1 MPIYRYFNERV
12 KYFKP
17 ITTPYGYKY
26 SYYSGN
32 MFESLA
38 STNPELFETKKLEQ
52 IMQSKNAVIEFND
65 YVFDAMSKDMDRYVD
80 FVKKN
85 HKNKN
90 FEKRFMSDYNQSIYT
105 LIINDINE
113 LQKDGVSSQEITRF
127 ITSSYI
133 PEGLSEEGVKR
144 LIRIRILNN
153 QLLINSLLKMLED
166 NYTLLNISV
175 LEAEKLSKGLK
186 SDKSG
191 NTIAEIIN
199 MMKDP
204 KTLRSFKD
212 GDNYDFRP
220 VSGAYMFI
228 AHGLENEGAHPSKY
242 LNYMFKYDA
251 IVITHG
257 SETPRSRLNNPISAF
272 IINTNRDTIHDI
284 MTIIKAYSSAPY
296 YKKNYKEL
304 CKKSRNIYNKLE
316 DIYSNENI
324 NRNDLRSIGEEISE
338 FMDYLV
344 NLYNETNDDAIF
356 DYHSKLD
363 FMYQGIYSKDHIVQ
377 NMIDGKSSDWTIR
390 PINTLKKKNLTH
402 VIDVVRALKDE
413 GFKNVMLIVCNPG
426 SIRLPLDIKLD
437 PGFSVTMGTY
447 SVLKEVSF
455 IHEGIIQDTSKAISD
470 IPLYIKNIIVEYNKI
485 LGDIKDRCK
494 TMLKRVQNAFGMFMD
509 INITELDNGKAKF
522 RSITCKHQA
531 QVERVINNANR
542 SIENQ
547 IKYLMLDIN
556 KLAAMADRSYRE
568 NSIFDD
574 IDLL

>member
-127 ITSSYI
+127 ITSSYL

-166 NYTLLNISV
+166 NYTLLNISA

-199 MMKDP
+199 MMKNP

-220 VSGAYMFI
+220 VGGAYMFI

-272 IINTNRDTIHDI
+272 ILNTNRDTIHDI

-324 NRNDLRSIGEEISE
+324 NRNDLRSVGEEISE

-447 SVLKEVSF
+447 SVLKESYS
-455 IHEGIIQDTSKAISD
+455 IHE
-470 IPLYIKNIIVEYNKI
+470 NIIDSIKTATVNIRSYVNDIVTKYNSI
-485 LGDIKDRCK
+485 LEDIKDKCEL
-494 TMLKRVQNAFGMFMD
+494 MFGRIRKSFNSSID
-509 INITELDNGKAKF
+509 INIIELDGDKAKF
-522 RSITCKHQA
+522 KNIACKNYIQL
-531 QVERVINNANR
+531 ERLVTNANR
-542 SIENQ
+542 SIEKR
-547 IKYLMLDIN
+547 IKELIKDSSNAVSMTKNDF
-556 KLAAMADRSYRE
+556 KES
-568 NSIFDD
+568 SIFND
-574 IDLL
+574 IELI